1 MLIKDFVV
9 VCQDRTT
16 SHEIIQDIS
25 LYLDSEEMIH
35 KENTRI
41 HMIKNIF
48 IDLQNQG
55 MKQYLGHF
63 FIIPSPEEGMSWDI
77 NTKY

>member
-25 LYLDSEEMIH
+25 LYLDKKEKIH

-41 HMIKNIF
+41 PMIKNIF

-55 MKQYLGHF
+55 MQQYLGHF
-63 FIIPSPEEGMSWDI
+63 FIIPAPEEGTTWDI
-77 NTKY
+77 NTEC